1 MADATA
7 WWCYAS
13 KTRLV
18 EIKQKAWEG
27 LAAHHEH
34 VGAKNETGEATVTR
48 VDVDSGHGGADF
60 IDDGVPVTTVG
71 KMTKQEWIKHH
82 SIETKL

>member
-1 MADATA
+1 MARQR
-7 WWCYAS
+7 YAGE
-13 KTRLV
+13 TRPV

-27 LAAHHEH
+27 LAAHHDH

-60 IDDGVPVTTVG
+60 VDGGVSVTAMG
-71 KMTKQEWIKHH
+71 KTSKQQWIKHH
-82 SIETKL
+82 SIRTKLQVH

>member
-7 WWCYAS
+7 RWCYAGES
-13 KTRLV
+13 RLV
-18 EIKQKAWEG
+18 EIKQRAQEG
-27 LAAHHEH
+27 SAAHHDH

-48 VDVDSGHGGADF
+48 VDGDSGHGGADF
-60 IDDGVPVTTVG
+60 VDDGVPVTAVG
-71 KMTKQEWIKHH
+71 KMTKQEWIKYH